1 MWYSSG
7 LYYPTLRCCFS
18 REDQALQFG
27 RCCIKK
33 PNAGR
38 YGFNNSTGS
47 DLKPQNCLVLLWVN
61 SQLFPAPLACDSS
74 LWAQL
79 RCGHSLSRHFSL
91 LPPPSP
97 SVSQSKQKHHLAYD
111 TKYTQRHP
119 NIFISAKLFLIFVV
133 LRQERRKR
141 WTSCGGMRSVQY
153 CSQGLLHVSAKEDA
167 VVSSK
172 LNVGLFFHCLSLVIS
187 ISGMKLVV

>member
-79 RCGHSLSRHFSL
+79 RCGHSLSRRFSL
-91 LPPPSP
+91 LPPPQSL
-97 SVSQSKQKHHLAYD
+97 SQPKQTETSLGLRHQIYTKASKYIHLCKTVLD
-111 TKYTQRHP
+111 FCGSQTREEKTM
-119 NIFISAKLFLIFVV
+119 NIMWWYVFCAVLQPRASACVCK
-133 LRQERRKR
+133 
-141 WTSCGGMRSVQY
+141 GGC
-153 CSQGLLHVSAKEDA
+153 CS
-167 VVSSK
+167 
-172 LNVGLFFHCLSLVIS
+172 F
-187 ISGMKLVV
+187 